1 MKKRKSIMGLQS
13 LQHYTVR
20 VNDLDK
26 SIKFYEEILDLK
38 NGPRPNFGFPGAWLY
53 LQEIPIVHL
62 MAGGTESET
71 TRKGPFDHIAF
82 GSTGIEETITHLE
95 QKGVEFHRNEIEDF
109 GLTQIFISDPDGVKI
124 ELNFRQGN

>member
-1 MKKRKSIMGLQS
+1 
-13 LQHYTVR
+13 
-20 VNDLDK
+20 
-26 SIKFYEEILDLK
+26 
-38 NGPRPNFGFPGAWLY
+38 
-53 LQEIPIVHL
+53 

-71 TRKGPFDHIAF
+71 TREGPFDHIAF

-95 QKGVEFHRNEIEDF
+95 QKGVEFHQNEIEDF